1 MTDLVNLA
9 DQRKIEAVSD
19 KVKLIKYRRTIL
31 NLNKIAKVAS
41 KKESTTENNEE
52 TPKSIDDDKTS
63 DNKEDKKSERKTA
76 ENAKKKKC
84 RYEDK
89 GRCKLGKQ
97 CEFFHPRG
105 ICQSFSKLGSCTY
118 KNKCGLR
125 HPTGVCNEYE
135 SKGNCPRGDMCKF
148 RHPLQ
153 FAQKPFLGMRPPPQP
168 AQVPQKTNLEVQ
180 QKLTLRPEW
189 MSHPPPNLQNLQ
201 SLNPLFLL
209 PPTPQ
214 WVMRQ

>member
-1 MTDLVNLA
+1 M
-9 DQRKIEAVSD
+9 
-19 KVKLIKYRRTIL
+19 
-31 NLNKIAKVAS
+31 
-41 KKESTTENNEE
+41 
-52 TPKSIDDDKTS
+52 S
-63 DNKEDKKSERKTA
+63 DNKEENNSKRMTA
-76 ENAKKKKC
+76 QNTKKKKC

-89 GRCKLGKQ
+89 GRCKLRKQ

-125 HPTGVCNEYE
+125 HPTGVCNDYE

-153 FAQKPFLGMRPPPQP
+153 FGQKPFLGMRPQLQP
-168 AQVPQKTNLEVQ
+168 AQVIQKQNLGVQ

-189 MSHPPPNLQNLQ
+189 MSYPPPNLQNPLQQ
-201 SLNPLFLL
+201 SLNPLFLFL
-209 PPTPQ
+209 PTPQ
-214 WVMRQ
+214 LVMRH